1 MSREPGDICRVDDD
15 PYSDYSDYEEGKGV
29 FRSTPERDPDELRDY
44 ALLSSKEEVKIYTI
58 DGPIDISESLEE
70 SVPSNNL
77 SKYLGSMAD
86 LLPDED

>member
-1 MSREPGDICRVDDD
+1 MSRDPGDICRVDDD

-29 FRSTPERDPDELRDY
+29 FRSTPERDPDELRDEV
-44 ALLSSKEEVKIYTI
+44 LLS
-58 DGPIDISESLEE
+58 SLEE

-77 SKYLGSMAD
+77 AKCLGSMVD

>member
-1 MSREPGDICRVDDD
+1 MSRDPGDICRVDDD
-15 PYSDYSDYEEGKGV
+15 PYSDYSDYEEGKGA

-44 ALLSSKEEVKIYTI
+44 ALLSSKEEVKIFTI
-58 DGPIDISESLEE
+58 DEPIDIDASLEE

-77 SKYLGSMAD
+77 DKCLGSMAD

>member
-29 FRSTPERDPDELRDY
+29 FRSTPERDPDELRDE
-44 ALLSSKEEVKIYTI
+44 ALLS
-58 DGPIDISESLEE
+58 SLEE

-77 SKYLGSMAD
+77 AKCLGSMAD